1 MLTLPPEG
9 TVDLGLGPRTF
20 RARGAPEKGADRSA
34 WTDTPVDKARKEE
47 EARQR
52 VGTVLQNSLPCQI
65 FCTYLTLLF
74 FLLDIFSLNL
84 GVLQQ
89 LKSKRQP

>member
-34 WTDTPVDKARKEE
+34 WTDTPADKARKEE
-47 EARQR
+47 EARLR
-52 VGTVLQNSLPCQI
+52 VGTLLQNWMLPCQI
-65 FCTYLTLLF
+65 FCTYLTRLF
-74 FLLDIFSLNL
+74 SSTFP
-84 GVLQQ
+84 V
-89 LKSKRQP
+89 